1 MNFTSAFFILFILF
15 SANLC
20 IAQQPAHFILGE
32 NQFKGVKIF
41 DMIQD
46 KQDNYYFAT
55 NEGII
60 QYDFIQFKKLE
71 TKEARSE
78 SFFNLVINKNGVIFF
93 HNLNNQIFKI
103 VQNRCQLVYTLP
115 EKFST
120 NIINLACNDS
130 GQLIIACKGIIILS
144 ETGKLIAVKES
155 SNVFN
160 SCHQLRNHQWIFPA
174 SNKNHL
180 VIYDNTQFYEIKLK
194 SKSKGDELNCGV
206 LDIFNFKGQL
216 LAIDVSLKKFYTFD
230 ENDWTLD
237 EITIGNFLNSSTN
250 ARIYSTDEQLW
261 SASSISGINCSYQAI
276 PKDFSYLFKDY
287 FISSVMKDREGNIL
301 LSTFDKGVIVI
312 PNMAIPDV
320 IDPFQKDPMIS
331 IYARNKNEVYL
342 GSHRGQLKSYQN
354 KTLLSINNTNK
365 KPIEGVYGE
374 PQSDYII
381 YDDEST
387 KCYHRRTKLSYS
399 FSKAS
404 LKDVCFVNS
413 NEIFI
418 GTNVGVFK
426 VLLSEHGKFSL
437 EAIPD
442 LRMRIYSLAFDKK
455 NEILYV
461 SSAIGLLKLKGNK
474 VEKILYNN
482 QDVFSEKIAADGENL
497 YILSRQYGI
506 LKLNNRNEFTSI
518 ELKRSNPD
526 KLIKNINFY
535 KNTII
540 ASTHDGL
547 FQFDQK
553 GNILQQ
559 YHTTYGF
566 FNKKIYQY
574 SIAENILWV
583 SHSGGVQEIKLDKT
597 IVKSD
602 SISIRLKEVLVN
614 DAITA
619 ISGEHSFQS
628 DQRKFSFVVVSP
640 SLRNLGNVKFKYQ
653 LEGYDPQ
660 WYSQTSSYIQF
671 NALSPGTYTLRVKAE
686 SMGKFSQ
693 VLEYK
698 FKIQKPFYEQWW
710 FLLTALFLFLGIVY
724 FVYKRQVEKQR
735 TKLKLQNELNLS
747 KLTAIQSQ
755 MNPHFIF
762 NSLNSI
768 QDFVLQQDSMKAYD
782 AIGKFATLIRKI
794 MLHSEKEFIDIEEE
808 LSILKVYLELELMR
822 MKKDFRYTIDS
833 HGLTDIEIPPMLI
846 QPFIENSIKHG
857 LMHKKGEKI
866 LKIDLYIEKNIFYCV
881 IEDNGIGRLES
892 SEIRKRQ
899 NKEHQSFAGSVL
911 EKRMQILKNQ
921 FEGDFSVEFVDLQ
934 DREGKACGTKVIL
947 KAPYKKMY

>member
-1 MNFTSAFFILFILF
+1 MNFISILFILF
-15 SANLC
+15 FLFSTNLSL
-20 IAQQPAHFILGE
+20 AQQPAHFILGE

-46 KQDNYYFAT
+46 KKDNYYFAT

-103 VQNRCQLVYTLP
+103 VGNRCQLLFTLP
-115 EKFST
+115 DQFST
-120 NIINLACNDS
+120 NIVNLACNDS

-155 SNVFN
+155 SYVFN
-160 SCHQLRNHQWIFPA
+160 SCLQLRNHQWIFPA
-174 SNKNHL
+174 SNANQL
-180 VIYDNTQFYEIKLK
+180 VIYDKAQFYETKLNSK
-194 SKSKGDELNCGV
+194 SKSDELKYGV
-206 LDIFNFKGQL
+206 LDIFNFKGQSI
-216 LAIDVSLKKFYTFD
+216 AIDVSLKKFYTFD
-230 ENDWTLD
+230 ENDWTLK

-250 ARIYSTDEQLW
+250 ARIYNTDEQLW
-261 SASSISGINCSYQAI
+261 SASSISGINCSHQAI
-276 PKDFSYLFKDY
+276 PRDFSYLFKDY
-287 FISSVMKDREGNIL
+287 FISNVMKDREGNLL
-301 LSTFDKGVIVI
+301 LSTFDKGVIVV

-320 IDPFQKDPMIS
+320 IDPFQQDPMIS
-331 IYARNKNEVYL
+331 IYAINKNEVYL

-365 KPIEGVYGE
+365 KPIEGVYGD

-381 YDDEST
+381 YDDEEI
-387 KCYHRRTKLSYS
+387 KCYNHRTKVSYS

-426 VLLSEHGKFSL
+426 VLLGEYGIYSL

-442 LRMRIYSLAFDKK
+442 LKTRIYSLAYDRK
-455 NEILYV
+455 NASLYV
-461 SSAIGLLKLKGNK
+461 SSANGLLKMQGNK
-474 VEKILYNN
+474 VEKILYENN
-482 QDVFSEKIAADGENL
+482 VVFSEKIAAYGENI

-506 LKLNNRNEFTSI
+506 LKLNSRNAFTSI
-518 ELKRSNPD
+518 QFKHPYPD
-526 KLIKNINFY
+526 KQIKNLKFY

-540 ASTHDGL
+540 VSMQDGL

-559 YHTTYGF
+559 FHTTYGF
-566 FNKKIYQY
+566 SNKKIYQY
-574 SIAENILWV
+574 SIAENTLWV
-583 SHSGGVQEIKLDKT
+583 SHSGGVQEIKLNET
-597 IVKSD
+597 IGKSD
-602 SISIRLKEVLVN
+602 SITIRLNEVLVN
-614 DAITA
+614 DSMTA
-619 ISGEHSFQS
+619 ISGKHLFHS
-628 DQRKFSFVVVSP
+628 DQRKFSFIVVSP
-640 SLRNLGNVKFKYQ
+640 SLRNLGNVKFHYQ
-653 LEGYDPQ
+653 LAGYDPQ
-660 WYSQTSSYIQF
+660 WYFQTSSMIQF
-671 NALSPGTYTLRVKAE
+671 NALSPGNYILRIKAE
-686 SMGKFSQ
+686 SMGKFSD
-693 VLEYK
+693 VIEYT
-698 FKIQKPFYEQWW
+698 FKIQKPYYEQWW
-710 FLLTALFLFLGIVY
+710 FLLTGLLLFLVIVY
-724 FVYKRQVEKQR
+724 YFYQRQVEKQR
-735 TKLKLQNELNLS
+735 VKLKLQNELNLS

-808 LSILKVYLELELMR
+808 LSILHVYLELEMLR
-822 MKKDFRYTIDS
+822 IKKDFRYTIDC
-833 HGLTDIEIPPMLI
+833 HGLKDIEIPPMLI

-866 LKIDLYIEKNIFYCV
+866 LKIDLYIEENIFYCV
-881 IEDNGIGRLES
+881 IEDNGIGRQES
-892 SEIRKRQ
+892 GEIRKRQ
-899 NKEHQSFAGSVL
+899 NKEHQSFAGSAL

-947 KAPYKKMY
+947 KAPFKKMY